1 MKHIHNGDVVA
12 EAARRAGIP
21 GDHIAFREALAT
33 GPATRDL
40 ETRAQHL
47 AGAHGDN
54 LLRVRNGLIE
64 LERAVDDAM
73 NADEVVLWFEHDLFC
88 LINLLSLLERFA
100 SCRRLTLV
108 WHPEPLS
115 QVELYPL
122 FESRAAVTPR
132 MLSLA
137 RDAWAAY
144 LSDDPRALNRFV
156 RDDNRDDKRDF
167 PFLRDGMALHA
178 SRFPSIRNGLGAVE
192 QRILDLI
199 LNGSRDFMTL
209 FYDFDAAPPRFGLG
223 DGEISRV
230 LRVLANLSV
239 PLITMTEQNTPQK
252 SLLTLTPAAENVMRG
267 EVDYVSVNDP
277 DYWIGG
283 VHLTRENV
291 WRWDEG
297 QREIVA
303 SRSAG

>member
-12 EAARRAGIP
+12 EQARREGLP
-21 GDHIAFREALAT
+21 GEHIAFREALAT
-33 GPATRDL
+33 GPGTRDL
-40 ETRAQHL
+40 ETRAQFI
-47 AGAHGDN
+47 AGSHDEK
-54 LLRVRNGLIE
+54 LLRVRNDFIE
-64 LERAVDDAM
+64 MERALEEAKD
-73 NADEVVLWFEHDLFC
+73 ADEVVLWFEHDLFC

-132 MLSLA
+132 MLALA

-156 RDDNRDDKRDF
+156 RDDNRDF
-167 PFLRDGMALHA
+167 PFLREGLTLHA
-178 SRFPSIRNGLGAVE
+178 ARFPSVRNGLGGVE

-209 FYDFDAAPPRFGLG
+209 FYDFDAAPPRYGLG
-223 DGEISRV
+223 DMEILRV
-230 LRVLANLSV
+230 LRVLARLAV
-239 PLITMTEQNTPQK
+239 PLLTMTDENTPQK
-252 SLLTLTPAAENVMRG
+252 SILTLTPAAENVMRG
-267 EVDYVSVNDP
+267 EVDYVTVNEP

-283 VHLTRENV
+283 VHLTRDNV
-291 WRWDEG
+291 WRWDERK
-297 QREIVA
+297 REIVS

>member
-12 EAARRAGIP
+12 EQARREGLP
-21 GDHIAFREALAT
+21 GEHIAFREALAT
-33 GPATRDL
+33 GPGTRDL
-40 ETRAQHL
+40 ETRAQFI
-47 AGAHGDN
+47 AGSHDEK
-54 LLRVRNGLIE
+54 LLRVRNDFIE
-64 LERAVDDAM
+64 MERALEEAKD
-73 NADEVVLWFEHDLFC
+73 ADEVVLWFEHDLFC

-132 MLSLA
+132 MLALA

-144 LSDDPRALNRFV
+144 LSEDPRALNRFV
-156 RDDNRDDKRDF
+156 RDDNRDF
-167 PFLRDGMALHA
+167 PFLREGLTLHA
-178 SRFPSIRNGLGAVE
+178 ARFPSVRNGLGGVE

-209 FYDFDAAPPRFGLG
+209 FYDFDAAPPRYGLG
-223 DGEISRV
+223 DMEILRV
-230 LRVLANLSV
+230 LRVLARLAV
-239 PLITMTEQNTPQK
+239 PLLTMTDENTPQK
-252 SLLTLTPAAENVMRG
+252 SILTLTPAAENVMRG
-267 EVDYVSVNDP
+267 EVDYVTVNEP

-283 VHLTRENV
+283 VHLTRDNV
-291 WRWDEG
+291 WRWDERK
-297 QREIVA
+297 REIVS

>member
-1 MKHIHNGDVVA
+1 MKHIHNGDAVA
-12 EAARRAGIP
+12 EQARREGLP
-21 GDHIAFREALAT
+21 GEHISFREALAT
-33 GPATRDL
+33 GPGTRDL
-40 ETRAQHL
+40 EMRAEYL
-47 AGAHGDN
+47 AGSHGDN

-64 LERAVDDAM
+64 MERTLDDAAS
-73 NADEVVLWFEHDLFC
+73 ADEVVLWFEHDLFC
-88 LINLLSLLERFA
+88 LANLLSLLERFA

-132 MLSLA
+132 MLALA
-137 RDAWAAY
+137 RDGWAAY
-144 LSDDPRALNRFV
+144 TSDDPRGLNRFV
-156 RDDNRDDKRDF
+156 RDENRDF
-167 PFLRDGMALHA
+167 PFLREGLTLHA
-178 SRFPSIRNGLGAVE
+178 SRFPSTRNGLGSVE

-199 LNGSRDFMTL
+199 LNGSRDFMNL

-223 DGEISRV
+223 DAEIIRV
-230 LRVLANLSV
+230 LRVLAHLPV
-239 PLITMTEQNTPQK
+239 PLLTMTEENNPQK

-267 EVDYVSVNDP
+267 EVDFVSVNDP
-277 DYWIGG
+277 DYWLGG
-283 VHLTRENV
+283 AHLTRDNV

-297 QREIVA
+297 RREIVS

>member
-12 EAARRAGIP
+12 EQARRTGIP
-21 GDHIAFREALAT
+21 GEHIAFREALAT

-47 AGAHGDN
+47 AGSHGDSP
-54 LLRVRNGLIE
+54 LRVRNGLIE
-64 LERAVDDAM
+64 LDRAIDEAM

-88 LINLLSLLERFA
+88 LVNLLSLLDRLA
-100 SCRRLTLV
+100 SCRRLTLI
-108 WHPEPLS
+108 WHPEPLP
-115 QVELYPL
+115 QVDLFPL

-132 MLSLA
+132 MLALA

-144 LSDDPRALNRFV
+144 TSADPRALNRFV
-156 RDDNRDDKRDF
+156 RDENRDF
-167 PFLRDGMALHA
+167 PFLREGLTLHA
-178 SRFPSIRNGLGAVE
+178 TRFPSTRNGLGAIE

-199 LNGSRDFMTL
+199 LNGTRDFMTL

-223 DGEISRV
+223 DGEIIRV

-239 PLITMTEQNTPQK
+239 PLITMTEENPPQK
-252 SLLTLTPAAENVMRG
+252 ALLALTPAAENVMRG
-267 EVDYVSVNDP
+267 EVDYVSVNEP

-283 VHLTRENV
+283 AHLTRDNV

-297 QREIVA
+297 QREIVS

>member
-12 EAARRAGIP
+12 EQARREGLP
-21 GDHIAFREALAT
+21 GEHIAFREALAT
-33 GPATRDL
+33 GPGTRDL
-40 ETRAQHL
+40 ETRAQFI
-47 AGAHGDN
+47 AGSHDEK
-54 LLRVRNGLIE
+54 LLRVRNDFIE
-64 LERAVDDAM
+64 MERALEEAKD
-73 NADEVVLWFEHDLFC
+73 ADEVVLWFEHDLFC
-88 LINLLSLLERFA
+88 LVNLLSLLERFA

-132 MLSLA
+132 MLALA
-137 RDAWAAY
+137 LDAWAAY

-156 RDDNRDDKRDF
+156 RDDNRDF
-167 PFLRDGMALHA
+167 LFLREGLTLHA
-178 SRFPSIRNGLGAVE
+178 ARFPSVRNGLGGVE

-209 FYDFDAAPPRFGLG
+209 FYDFDAAPPRYGLG
-223 DGEISRV
+223 DMEILRV
-230 LRVLANLSV
+230 LRVLARLAV
-239 PLITMTEQNTPQK
+239 PLLTMTDENTPQK
-252 SLLTLTPAAENVMRG
+252 SILTLTPAAENVMRG
-267 EVDYVSVNDP
+267 EVDYVKVNEP

-283 VHLTRENV
+283 VHLTRDNV
-291 WRWDEG
+291 WRWDERK
-297 QREIVA
+297 REIVS

>member
-12 EAARRAGIP
+12 EQARREGLP
-21 GDHIAFREALAT
+21 GEHIAFREALAT
-33 GPATRDL
+33 GPGTRDL
-40 ETRAQHL
+40 ETRAQFI
-47 AGAHGDN
+47 AGSHDEK
-54 LLRVRNGLIE
+54 LLRVRNDFIE
-64 LERAVDDAM
+64 MERALEEAKD
-73 NADEVVLWFEHDLFC
+73 ADEVVLWFEHDLFC

-108 WHPEPLS
+108 WHSEPLS

-132 MLSLA
+132 MLALA

-144 LSDDPRALNRFV
+144 LSEDPRALNRFV
-156 RDDNRDDKRDF
+156 RDDNRDF
-167 PFLRDGMALHA
+167 PFLREGLTLHA
-178 SRFPSIRNGLGAVE
+178 ARFPSVRNGLGGVE

-209 FYDFDAAPPRFGLG
+209 FYDFDAAPPRYGLG
-223 DGEISRV
+223 DMEILRV
-230 LRVLANLSV
+230 LRVLARLAV
-239 PLITMTEQNTPQK
+239 PLLTMTDENTPQK
-252 SLLTLTPAAENVMRG
+252 SILTLTPAAENVMRG
-267 EVDYVSVNDP
+267 EVDYVTVNEP

-283 VHLTRENV
+283 VHLTRDNV
-291 WRWDEG
+291 WRWDERK
-297 QREIVA
+297 REIVS

>member
-12 EAARRAGIP
+12 EQARREGVP
-21 GDHIAFREALAT
+21 GEHISFREALAT
-33 GPATRDL
+33 GPGTRDL
-40 ETRAQHL
+40 EMRAEYL
-47 AGAHGDN
+47 AASHGDN

-64 LERAVDDAM
+64 MERTLDEAVS
-73 NADEVVLWFEHDLFC
+73 ADEVVLWFEHDLFC
-88 LINLLSLLERFA
+88 LANLLSLLERFA
-100 SCRRLTLV
+100 SCRRLALV

-122 FESRAAVTPR
+122 YESRAAVTPR
-132 MLSLA
+132 MLALA

-144 LSDDPRALNRFV
+144 TSDDPRALNRFV
-156 RDDNRDDKRDF
+156 RDENHDF
-167 PFLRDGMALHA
+167 PFLREGLALHA
-178 SRFPSIRNGLGAVE
+178 SRFPSTRNGLGSVE

-199 LNGSRDFMTL
+199 LNGSRDFMNL

-223 DGEISRV
+223 DTEIIRV
-230 LRVLANLSV
+230 LRVLAHLAV
-239 PLITMTEQNTPQK
+239 PLITMTGENNPQK

-267 EVDYVSVNDP
+267 EVDFVAVNEP
-277 DYWIGG
+277 DYWLGG
-283 VHLTRENV
+283 AHLTRDNV

-297 QREIVA
+297 RREIVS

>member
-12 EAARRAGIP
+12 EQARREGLP
-21 GDHIAFREALAT
+21 GEHIAFREALAT
-33 GPATRDL
+33 GPGTRDL
-40 ETRAQHL
+40 ETRAQFI
-47 AGAHGDN
+47 AGSHDEK
-54 LLRVRNGLIE
+54 LLRVRNDFIE
-64 LERAVDDAM
+64 MERTLDEAKD
-73 NADEVVLWFEHDLFC
+73 ADEVVLWFEHDLFC

-132 MLSLA
+132 MLALA

-144 LSDDPRALNRFV
+144 LADDPRALNRFV
-156 RDDNRDDKRDF
+156 RDDNRDF
-167 PFLRDGMALHA
+167 PFLREGVTLHA
-178 SRFPSIRNGLGAVE
+178 ARFPSARNGLGGVE

-199 LNGSRDFMTL
+199 LNGSRDFMNL
-209 FYDFDAAPPRFGLG
+209 FYDFDAAPPRYGLG
-223 DGEISRV
+223 DMEILRV
-230 LRVLANLSV
+230 LRVLAHLAV
-239 PLITMTEQNTPQK
+239 PLITMTEESMPQK
-252 SLLTLTPAAENVMRG
+252 SILTLTPAAENVLRG
-267 EVDYVSVNDP
+267 EVDYVSVNEP

-283 VHLTRENV
+283 VHLTRDNV
-291 WRWDEG
+291 WRWDETK
-297 QREIVA
+297 REIVS

>member
-12 EAARRAGIP
+12 EQARRDGIP
-21 GDHIAFREALAT
+21 GEHIPFREALAC
-33 GPATRDL
+33 GPGTRDL
-40 ETRAQHL
+40 ETRAQFL
-47 AGAHGDN
+47 SGSHGEN

-64 LERAVDDAM
+64 LEHALDDAIDT
-73 NADEVVLWFEHDLFC
+73 DEVVLWFEHDLFC
-88 LINLLSLLERFA
+88 LANLLSLLERFA
-100 SCRRLTLV
+100 SCRRLTLI

-115 QVELYPL
+115 SVDLYPL

-132 MLSLA
+132 MLALG

-144 LSDDPRALNRFV
+144 TDADPRALNRFV
-156 RDDNRDDKRDF
+156 RDENRDF
-167 PFLRDGMALHA
+167 PFLREGMTLHA
-178 SRFPSIRNGLGAVE
+178 SRFPSSRNGLGSVE

-223 DGEISRV
+223 DQEIIRT
-230 LRVLANLSV
+230 LRVLAHLPV
-239 PLITMTEQNTPQK
+239 PLITMTEESTPQK
-252 SLLTLTPAAENVMRG
+252 SLLALTPAAENVLRG
-267 EVDYVSVNDP
+267 EVDYVSVNEP
-277 DYWIGG
+277 DYWLGG

-291 WRWDEG
+291 WRWDEAR
-297 QREIVA
+297 REIVS

>member
-12 EAARRAGIP
+12 EQARREGLP
-21 GDHIAFREALAT
+21 GEHIAFREALAT
-33 GPATRDL
+33 GPGTRDL
-40 ETRAQHL
+40 ETRAQFI
-47 AGAHGDN
+47 AGSHDEK
-54 LLRVRNGLIE
+54 LLRVRNDFIE
-64 LERAVDDAM
+64 MERALEEAKD
-73 NADEVVLWFEHDLFC
+73 ADEVVLWFEHDLFC

-100 SCRRLTLV
+100 ACRRLTLV

-132 MLSLA
+132 MLALA

-156 RDDNRDDKRDF
+156 RDDNRDF
-167 PFLRDGMALHA
+167 PFLREGLTLHA
-178 SRFPSIRNGLGAVE
+178 ARFPSTRNGLGGVE

-209 FYDFDAAPPRFGLG
+209 FYDFDAAPPRYGLG
-223 DGEISRV
+223 DMEILRV
-230 LRVLANLSV
+230 LRVLARLAV
-239 PLITMTEQNTPQK
+239 PLITMTEENMPQK
-252 SLLTLTPAAENVMRG
+252 SILTLTPAAENVMRG
-267 EVDYVSVNDP
+267 EVDYVTVNEP

-291 WRWDEG
+291 WRWDERK
-297 QREIVA
+297 REIVS

>member
-12 EAARRAGIP
+12 EQARREGLP
-21 GDHIAFREALAT
+21 GEHLSFREALAT
-33 GPATRDL
+33 GPGTRDL
-40 ETRAQHL
+40 ETRAQFI
-47 AGAHGDN
+47 AGSHDEK
-54 LLRVRNGLIE
+54 LLRVRNDFIE
-64 LERAVDDAM
+64 MERALEEAKD
-73 NADEVVLWFEHDLFC
+73 ADEVVLWFEHDLFC

-132 MLSLA
+132 MLALA

-144 LSDDPRALNRFV
+144 LSEDPRALNRFV
-156 RDDNRDDKRDF
+156 RDDNRDF
-167 PFLRDGMALHA
+167 PFLREGLTLHA
-178 SRFPSIRNGLGAVE
+178 ARFPSTRNGLGGVE

-199 LNGSRDFMTL
+199 LNGSRDFMNL
-209 FYDFDAAPPRFGLG
+209 FYDFDAAPPRYGLG
-223 DGEISRV
+223 DMEILRV
-230 LRVLANLSV
+230 LRVLAHLAV
-239 PLITMTEQNTPQK
+239 PLITMTEENTPQK
-252 SLLTLTPAAENVMRG
+252 SILTLTPAAENVLRG
-267 EVDYVSVNDP
+267 EVDYVTVNEP

-291 WRWDEG
+291 WRWDEAK
-297 QREIVA
+297 REIVS